1 MLNLVMT
8 QGPLAQLYQWHEV
21 KRPSGDDR
29 EGRSREGRIRWKQ
42 QETLLNFLAA
52 PSLAFWLD
60 RQNIACVAAGPR
72 IRKYS
77 PYALYRRFRASAT
90 QATKILPAKHI

>member
-29 EGRSREGRIRWKQ
+29 EGRSREGDKM
-42 QETLLNFLAA
+42 ETARNVFEF
-52 PSLAFWLD
+52 SRRSF
-60 RQNIACVAAGPR
+60 ACVLA
-72 IRKYS
+72 
-77 PYALYRRFRASAT
+77 
-90 QATKILPAKHI
+90 